1 MSRIKI
7 KYILSNEGQLLI
19 GQRITVKGWV
29 RAFRSNRFIQI
40 NDGSC
45 LSNIQ
50 AVIDFE
56 KYDEGIINQITTAAA
71 VSVSGILV
79 ASIGSGQ
86 SVELQADAI
95 EIIGAAHPDEV
106 QKTVLQPKKHSLELL
121 REQAHLRFRTNTFS
135 AVFRIRHNVAY
146 AIHHYFHEKGFYY
159 LHTPII
165 TGSDAEGAG
174 EMFKVTA
181 LPFENTP
188 KTHCQWHHW
197 HPTPKLG
204 SGS

>member
-19 GQRITVKGWV
+19 GQQITVKGWV

-56 KYDEGIINQITTAAA
+56 KYDERIINQITTAAA

-79 ASIGSGQ
+79 ASIGTGQ
-86 SVELQADAI
+86 SVELQTDAI

-121 REQAHLRFRTNTFS
+121 GNRLTCASEP
-135 AVFRIRHNVAY
+135 
-146 AIHHYFHEKGFYY
+146 IHSVQYLEFDTMSPMPFIIISMKKGF
-159 LHTPII
+159 II
-165 TGSDAEGAG
+165 Y
-174 EMFKVTA
+174 
-181 LPFENTP
+181 
-188 KTHCQWHHW
+188 TH
-197 HPTPKLG
+197 P
-204 SGS
+204 

>member
-79 ASIGSGQ
+79 ASIGTGQ
-86 SVELQADAI
+86 SLELQADAI

-106 QKTVLQPKKHSLELL
+106 IGKSICRIGLATIAELVP
-121 REQAHLRFRTNTFS
+121 AF
-135 AVFRIRHNVAY
+135 IG
-146 AIHHYFHEKGFYY
+146 I
-159 LHTPII
+159 
-165 TGSDAEGAG
+165 
-174 EMFKVTA
+174 
-181 LPFENTP
+181 
-188 KTHCQWHHW
+188 
-197 HPTPKLG
+197 
-204 SGS
+204 